1 MYLSEKYPSCVLA
14 RCAPIV
20 PSYASINLLRVDPG
34 YSTHG
39 ALQAASE
46 NIVSTFVDEDRYAIV
61 VVIGQAYHERALKV
75 LEEEG
80 EKPPSWLGNLLQ
92 CRCLPSTTT
101 ISLLLV
107 SLCAGGSETSTTT

>member
-1 MYLSEKYPSCVLA
+1 MYLSEKYPSCVLV

-39 ALQAASE
+39 ALQAAQE

-61 VVIGQAYHERALKV
+61 VVTGQAYHERALKV

-107 SLCAGGSETSTTT
+107 SLSNFLHRTGQ